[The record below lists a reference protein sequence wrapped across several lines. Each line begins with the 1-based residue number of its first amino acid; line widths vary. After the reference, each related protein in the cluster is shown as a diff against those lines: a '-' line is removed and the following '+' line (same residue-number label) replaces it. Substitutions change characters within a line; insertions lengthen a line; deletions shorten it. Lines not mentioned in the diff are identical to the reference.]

1 LYFYEWLRAA
11 RKTTVIR
18 KDQNQRIMPQS
29 TDIDQE
35 KLGQTGV
42 EKRSREE
49 IALLLNSIRINI
61 ARVHHDLN
69 NPLSIIAGNAQLLM
83 ELAKVMDLGDDILLP
98 LQDIDEAGTKMA
110 ESLHKLIVLKDMIPR
125 KSA

>member
-1 LYFYEWLRAA
+1 
-11 RKTTVIR
+11 
-18 KDQNQRIMPQS
+18 MPQS